1 MNSYQY
7 CINPYLCTM
16 NSYRVCYHHH
26 VVFGAYL
33 FFLQSNQPDFFFRHS
48 QLQIL
53 KDGGVAK
60 RNLSVNIE
68 LETLEVKIYAN
79 LRQFLPFF
87 QQTFKLNNFSLRGQL
102 LRPPYLVPTMSG
114 GLHAKFQDSWVYNKK
129 GMPPFHCLGQIL
141 HAFKKVCILTYAT
154 HKLFH

>member
-87 QQTFKLNNFSLRGQL
+87 QQNFKLNNFSLRGQL
-102 LRPPYLVPTMSG
+102 LRPPIL
-114 GLHAKFQDSWVYNKK
+114 FQLCVGDFMQN
-129 GMPPFHCLGQIL
+129 FRTLGFII
-141 HAFKKVCILTYAT
+141 KKVC
-154 HKLFH
+154 HLFTVSDKFYTLLKRYVF